1 MGNKESAYNKS
12 VRTRLITWQKQFE
25 RDNNVKLNYTAIADA
40 METHFNIQ
48 TSTQKVAAM
57 FNDQSERE
65 IKLQELRSFG
75 NDIRHTPMGYLP
87 L

>member
-1 MGNKESAYNKS
+1 MGNKESAYNES
-12 VRTRLITWQKQFE
+12 VRKRLMDWQKRFE
-25 RDNNVKLNYTAIADA
+25 SDNHVRLNYTAIADA

-57 FNDQSERE
+57 FNNQSKRE
-65 IKLQELRSFG
+65 IKLQELVALATLF
-75 NDIRHTPMGYLP
+75 DMP